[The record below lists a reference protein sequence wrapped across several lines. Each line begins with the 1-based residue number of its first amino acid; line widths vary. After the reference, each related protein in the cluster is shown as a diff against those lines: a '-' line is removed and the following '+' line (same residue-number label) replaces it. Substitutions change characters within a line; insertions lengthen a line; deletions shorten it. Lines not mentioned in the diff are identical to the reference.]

1 MRASMVKRAAT
12 MVAALGLAGA
22 GVGILSTT
30 ASAAPATGSLDLCV
44 DSGAD
49 YSAAL
54 SFPNGNVTPSAGHGG
69 CIPWQG
75 VNAGE
80 TVTVLAYYGRSV
92 INLGHFGTD
101 GSIQIAY
108 AHGDVKSGTEHATVT
123 NY

>member
-1 MRASMVKRAAT
+1 

-22 GVGILSTT
+22 CAGIFSTT
-30 ASAAPATGSLDLCV
+30 ASAAPAGGSVDLCV

-54 SFPNGNVTPSAGHGG
+54 SFPKGNVTAPATHGG
-69 CIPWQG
+69 CIPWQSAS
-75 VNAGE
+75 AGE
-80 TVTVLAYYGRSV
+80 TVTVLAYYGGSI